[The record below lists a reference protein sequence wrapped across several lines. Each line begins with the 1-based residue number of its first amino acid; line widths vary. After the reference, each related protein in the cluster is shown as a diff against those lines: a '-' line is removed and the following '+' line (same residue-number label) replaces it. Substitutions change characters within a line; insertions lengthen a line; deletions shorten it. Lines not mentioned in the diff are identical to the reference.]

1 MKRLLQL
8 VVLILAVG
16 AVSFGVTRWLAREEP
31 PADSLEW
38 MTREFS
44 LTAEQRSAIAGLQAR
59 YAVVCEA
66 HCAAIMA
73 ARETGDPAELRRLE
87 AVCTTATRE
96 HLHAVAA
103 CMDPEAARRFIAL
116 VEPKLAGHRHEA
128 PLGLP

>member
-16 AVSFGVTRWLAREEP
+16 GVSFGVTRWLAREQP

-44 LTAEQRSAIAGLQAR
+44 LSADQRAAIARLQAD
-59 YAVVCEA
+59 YAVVYEA
-66 HCAAIMA
+66 HCVAIMA
-73 ARETGDPAELRRLE
+73 ARDAGDPAELKRLE
-87 AVCTTATRE
+87 TVCTTATRA

-103 CMDPEAARRFIAL
+103 CMDPAAARRFLAL